1 MSQAKILFVSSE
13 VAPFAKVGG
22 LADVVGVL
30 PGVMVGMG
38 CDARV
43 VMPLYRQIKQQYG
56 DRLQFLRWTMLKLGW
71 RSMYSGLFSLEQDGV
86 THYFIDNEYYFGHDA
101 IYQDYSFDIERFCFF
116 QRAVLEALGEPMD
129 FEPDILHCN
138 DWQSGMI
145 PVLLDAHYRPHGYH
159 TAVKTVLTIHNLKY
173 QGIHG
178 VERIADLCDLPPQY
192 MTGYGV
198 LKDGV
203 PNFLKAGIVYADAV
217 TTVSPTYAQEI
228 LTVYY
233 GEGLDGVLRNYAY
246 KLTGILNGIDL
257 VDYNPATDPYLAK
270 TYTVKTVTAHKA
282 VCKAALQERQGLS
295 VNPGA
300 PLLGMITRLVD
311 QKGIDLLTRVL
322 DEMLYDGMQV
332 VILGTGDPYYEDSLR
347 QMAGRRPDQL
357 SINITYNN
365 ELAHQIYAGCDIF
378 LMPSLFEPCG
388 LSQMIAMRYGTVP
401 IVRETGGLK
410 DTVSPYNQFTGEGN
424 GFSFSNINAHEL
436 LFTAKYACDI
446 YRHNQEAWQ
455 ALVENGMKGD
465 YGWNGKAA
473 QYLELYGSL
482 LGEEWSADHLPQ

>member
-1 MSQAKILFVSSE
+1 MSAPKILFVSSE

-30 PGVMVGMG
+30 PKTLVKQG

-43 VMPLYRQIKQQYG
+43 VMPLYRKIKQKYADQ
-56 DRLQFLRWTMLKLGW
+56 LSFKRWTMLKLGW
-71 RSMYSGLFSLEQDGV
+71 RSMYSGLFTLEQDGV
-86 THYFIDNEYYFGHDA
+86 TFYFIDNEYYFGHDA

-116 QRAVLEALGEPMD
+116 QRAVLEAMGDPME

-138 DWQSGMI
+138 DWQAGMI

-159 TAVKTVLTIHNLKY
+159 NNVKTVLTIHNLKY

-178 VERIADLCDLPPQY
+178 IERIADLCDLPPQY
-192 MTGYGV
+192 MSAYGV

-203 PNFLKAGIVYADAV
+203 PNFLKAGIVYADAI

-228 LTVYY
+228 LTGYY
-233 GEGLDGVLRNYAY
+233 GEGLDGVLRNYSY
-246 KLTGILNGIDL
+246 KLTGILNGINLDEY
-257 VDYNPATDPYLAK
+257 DPSTDPHIPANFSADDYQDN
-270 TYTVKTVTAHKA
+270 KA
-282 VCKAALQERQGLS
+282 ACKKALQEELGLE
-295 VNPGA
+295 VNAGA

-332 VILGTGDPYYEDSLR
+332 IVLGTGDPFYEDALR
-347 QMAGRRPDQL
+347 SMSSHRPNQL
-357 SINITYNN
+357 SINIKFDNG
-365 ELAHQIYAGCDIF
+365 LAHRIYAGCDIF

-410 DTVSPYNQFTGEGN
+410 DTVFPYNQFTGEGN

-436 LFTAKYACDI
+436 LFTSKYACDV
-446 YRHNQEAWQ
+446 YRHHKDEWDK
-455 ALVENGMKGD
+455 LVKAGMNGNYSWD
-465 YGWNGKAA
+465 LSAA
-473 QYLELYGSL
+473 QYLAVYGNLFGKDWKPNSF
-482 LGEEWSADHLPQ
+482 E

>member
-1 MSQAKILFVSSE
+1 MTKTKVLFVASE

-30 PGVMVGMG
+30 PGALNNLD

-56 DRLQFLRWTMLKLGW
+56 DQLYFMCWTMLKLGW
-71 RSMYSGLFSLEQDGV
+71 RSMYSGLFSLEKDGV
-86 THYFIDNEYYFGHDA
+86 TFYFIDNEYYFGHDA

-116 QRAVLEALGEPMD
+116 QRAVLEAMGDPME
-129 FEPDILHCN
+129 FEPDIVHCN
-138 DWQSGMI
+138 DWQAGMI

-159 TAVKTVLTIHNLKY
+159 KDVKTVLTIHNLKY

-178 VERIADLCDLPPQY
+178 VERIADLCDLSPQY
-192 MTGYGV
+192 MTAYGV

-203 PNFLKAGIVYADAV
+203 PNFLKAGIVYSDAV

-228 LTVYY
+228 LSGYY

-257 VDYNPATDPYLAK
+257 VSYNPETDEK
-270 TYTVKTVTAHKA
+270 ITKNYTVDTYKEGKA
-282 VCKAALQERQGLS
+282 ECKQALQARLNLDI
-295 VNPGA
+295 NPGA

-322 DEMLYDGMQV
+322 DEMLYSGMQV
-332 VILGTGDPYYEDSLR
+332 VVLGTGDPYYEDSLR
-347 QMAGRRPDQL
+347 RMSDHRPNQL
-357 SINITYNN
+357 SINICYND
-365 ELAHQIYAGCDIF
+365 ELARQIYSGCDMF

-410 DTVSPYNQFTGEGN
+410 DTVTPYNQFTGEGN

-436 LFTAKYACDI
+436 LFTSKYACDI
-446 YRHNQEAWQ
+446 YRHHEDAWDD
-455 ALVENGMKGD
+455 LVKAGMEGD
-465 YGWNGKAA
+465 YSWNSSAKKYAD
-473 QYLELYGSL
+473 LYHSL
-482 LGEEWSADHLPQ
+482 LAAD